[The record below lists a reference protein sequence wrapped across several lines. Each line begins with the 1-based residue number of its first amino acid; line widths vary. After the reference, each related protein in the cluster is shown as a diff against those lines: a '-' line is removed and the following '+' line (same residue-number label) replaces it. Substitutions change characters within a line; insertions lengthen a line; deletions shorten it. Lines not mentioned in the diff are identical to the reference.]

1 MNFLHYL
8 LQVNLYLVLF
18 YGFYRVLLAGET
30 FHQANRA
37 YLVAGA
43 ALSLFIPVC
52 HSEWVRG
59 WFVTEKVHQAVFQ
72 FYDPG
77 LLIVQ
82 PVAARPGLTW
92 GQVVALAYGLGAL
105 AVLGRFSVQAVQLGR
120 LLRRRSLKKE
130 DRGAF
135 SFFNFLFIAPDLR
148 RQSAILEHE
157 RVHVRQ
163 LHSADVLLMELLAV
177 VCWFNPVVYA
187 YRRSLRHLHEFLADE
202 LASRH
207 APSKADYALL
217 LFSQQFGV
225 TSPPHPFTNSFF
237 NSSQLKRRIQMLQ
250 KPRSRRT
257 ALLKYG
263 LSAPLFGLMLLL
275 SSAGINRHET
285 LREVENVLSSTAE
298 VLPPPPPPA
307 PPLPQPDAAVD
318 LSKAVVLSPALKRAL
333 AVLDSSDKVF
343 TVVEKLPQFPGGVGA
358 LTTYL
363 AQNLKYP
370 DAARQAKVQGKVF
383 VNFIIN
389 QDGSVSDINVLK
401 GIGYGCDEEAVRV
414 VSRMPNW
421 EPGKQSG
428 KAVRT
433 RFNIPIAFS
442 LDGGPLPDLDSR
454 KSIVIRVKGQ
464 NRGTVVPLSESMPII
479 INNGR
484 VTYFETAKN
493 LQLEVNDFQ
502 WVPLDIARSRYGD
515 LGKNGALL
523 LTTDPSQVLPASRQD
538 FTDVHHISKVLG
550 PADSS
555 ATNGRVRGLG
565 NGTNRPAFYILDG
578 QEFSPEIF
586 NLSDIN
592 PHDIESLEVL
602 KNDSAVAKY
611 GERARNGVI
620 IITTKAKKK

>member
-30 FHQANRA
+30 FHQANRT

-43 ALSLFIPVC
+43 ALALFIPVC

-59 WFVTEKVHQAVFQ
+59 WFVTEKVHQVVYA
-72 FYDPG
+72 FYDPS
-77 LLIVQ
+77 LLIVR

-92 GQVVALAYGLGAL
+92 GQVVALAYGFGAL
-105 AVLGRFSVQAVQLGR
+105 AVLGRFSAQAFQLGR
-120 LLRRRSLKKE
+120 LLRRRSLKQA
-130 DRGAF
+130 DQGAF
-135 SFFNFLFIAPDLR
+135 SFFNFLFIAPELR

-177 VCWFNPVVYA
+177 VCWFNPIVYA
-187 YRRSLRHLHEFLADE
+187 YRQSLRHLHEFLADE

-217 LFSQQFGV
+217 LFSQQLGV
-225 TSPPHPFTNSFF
+225 PASAPPLTSSFF
-237 NSSQLKRRIQMLQ
+237 NPSQLKRRIRMLQ
-250 KPRSRRT
+250 KPRSRRV

-263 LSAPLFGLMLLL
+263 LSAPLFGLMLVL
-275 SSAGINRHET
+275 SSAGVHRHET
-285 LREVENVLSSTAE
+285 LREVENVLSSQTQ
-298 VLPPPPPPA
+298 VLPA
-307 PPLPQPDAAVD
+307 PVPTSPLPQTDPAVD
-318 LSKAVVLSPALKRAL
+318 LSKAVLLSPALKKEL
-333 AVLDSSDKVF
+333 VSPDSTDKVY
-343 TVVEKLPQFPGGVGA
+343 TVVEQQAEFPGGFRG

-370 DAARQAKVQGKVF
+370 TEAQRTKVQGKVF
-383 VNFIIN
+383 LAFVIN
-389 QDGSVSDINVLK
+389 QDGSISDIQVLK

-421 EPGKQSG
+421 EPGKQNG
-428 KAVRT
+428 KAVHS

-442 LDGGPLPDLDSR
+442 LDGEPLPDVDNR
-454 KSIVIRVKGQ
+454 KSIVIRVKNQ
-464 NRGTVVPLSESMPII
+464 RRGTVVPLNEFMPII

-484 VTYFETAKN
+484 VTYFETNKN

-502 WVPLDIARSRYGD
+502 WVPLEIAKSRYGE
-515 LGKNGALL
+515 LGKNGAIL
-523 LTTDPSQVLPASRQD
+523 LTTDPSQLLPASRQD
-538 FTDVHHISKVLG
+538 FIDVHHILKVLG

-555 ATNGRVRGLG
+555 SGTIRVRGFG
-565 NGTNRPAFYILDG
+565 NGTNQPAFYILDG
-578 QEFSPEIF
+578 QEFSPELL
-586 NLSDIN
+586 NLSLIK
-592 PHDIESLEVL
+592 PGDIESMEVL
-602 KNDSAVAKY
+602 KGEDAVSKY

-620 IITTKAKKK
+620 VINTKAKKR

>member
-30 FHQANRA
+30 FHQSNRA

-59 WFVTEKVHQAVFQ
+59 WFVTEKVHQAVYA

-77 LLIVQ
+77 LFIVR

-105 AVLGRFSVQAVQLGR
+105 AVLGRLSAQAAQLGR
-120 LLRRRSLKKE
+120 LLRRRSLRQAN
-130 DRGAF
+130 RGAF

-148 RQSAILEHE
+148 RQSAIFEHE
-157 RVHVRQ
+157 RVHIRQ

-187 YRRSLRHLHEFLADE
+187 YRRALRHLHEFLADE

-225 TSPPHPFTNSFF
+225 TTTAHPLTNSFF
-237 NSSQLKRRIQMLQ
+237 NSSQLKRRIRMLR

-275 SSAGINRHET
+275 SSAGVNRHET

-298 VLPPPPPPA
+298 VLPPPPPPV
-307 PPLPQPDAAVD
+307 PSQPESVAAVVD
-318 LSKAVVLSPALKRAL
+318 LSKAVVLSPALKREMAQKDTIRPAEPLFTQVEEL
-333 AVLDSSDKVF
+333 A
-343 TVVEKLPQFPGGVGA
+343 QFPGGSEA
-358 LTTYL
+358 LSRFL
-363 AQNLKYP
+363 AQNLRYP
-370 DAARQAKVQGKVF
+370 AAAQRAFAQGKVF
-383 VNFIIN
+383 VQFIVE
-389 QDGSVSDINVLK
+389 QDGRISSPGVLK
-401 GIGYGCDEEAVRV
+401 GIGFGCDQEALRV
-414 VSRMPNW
+414 VGLMPRW

-428 KAVRT
+428 RTVRSQ
-433 RFNIPIAFS
+433 FYLPIHFV
-442 LDGGPLPDLDSR
+442 LDGVPAPKASAPAPPAQVTNLRETTVTAYPPLTPGQPVTDTAES
-454 KSIVIRVKGQ
+454 KSFI
-464 NRGTVVPLSESMPII
+464 
-479 INNGR
+479 
-484 VTYFETAKN
+484 
-493 LQLEVNDFQ
+493 
-502 WVPLDIARSRYGD
+502 
-515 LGKNGALL
+515 
-523 LTTDPSQVLPASRQD
+523 
-538 FTDVHHISKVLG
+538 
-550 PADSS
+550 
-555 ATNGRVRGLG
+555 RVRGVGLMDK
-565 NGTNRPAFYILDG
+565 PALYVLDG
-578 QEFSPEIF
+578 QEFSPEIL
-586 NLSDIN
+586 NLSLIKPDDIQ
-592 PHDIESLEVL
+592 SVEVL
-602 KNDSAVAKY
+602 KNDAAVANY

-620 IITTKAKKK
+620 IINTKAKKR

>member
-59 WFVTEKVHQAVFQ
+59 WFVTEQVHQAVFA

-77 LLIVQ
+77 QFIVR

-92 GQVVALAYGLGAL
+92 GQVVALTYGLGAL

-202 LASRH
+202 LASRY

-237 NSSQLKRRIQMLQ
+237 NSSQLKRRIRMLQ

-318 LSKAVVLSPALKRAL
+318 LSKAVVLSPALKRELTRKDTIRPAEPL
-333 AVLDSSDKVF
+333 F
-343 TVVEKLPQFPGGVGA
+343 TQVEQQAQFPGGFEA
-358 LTTYL
+358 LSRFL
-363 AQNLKYP
+363 AQNLRYP
-370 DAARQAKVQGKVF
+370 AEAQRAFAQGKVF
-383 VNFIIN
+383 VQFIVE
-389 QDGSVSDINVLK
+389 QDGRISSPGVLK
-401 GIGYGCDEEAVRV
+401 GIGFGCDQEALRV
-414 VSRMPNW
+414 VGLMPRW

-428 KAVRT
+428 RAVRSQ
-433 RFNIPIAFS
+433 FYLPIQFV
-442 LDGGPLPDLDSR
+442 LDGVSASKASAPAPSVQGTVLRETTVTAYPPLVPGQPAADT
-454 KSIVIRVKGQ
+454 VQQ
-464 NRGTVVPLSESMPII
+464 NRRESFI
-479 INNGR
+479 
-484 VTYFETAKN
+484 
-493 LQLEVNDFQ
+493 
-502 WVPLDIARSRYGD
+502 
-515 LGKNGALL
+515 
-523 LTTDPSQVLPASRQD
+523 
-538 FTDVHHISKVLG
+538 
-550 PADSS
+550 
-555 ATNGRVRGLG
+555 RVRGVG
-565 NGTNRPAFYILDG
+565 IMDKPAFYILDG
-578 QEFSPEIF
+578 QEVSPEIL
-586 NLSDIN
+586 NLSLIKPD
-592 PHDIESLEVL
+592 DIESVEVL
-602 KNDSAVAKY
+602 KDAASVAKY
-611 GERARNGVI
+611 GERARNGVV
-620 IITTKAKKK
+620 IITTKAKKR

>member
-43 ALSLFIPVC
+43 ALALFIPVC

-59 WFVTEKVHQAVFQ
+59 WFVTEKVHQAVYA

-77 LLIVQ
+77 LLIVR

-105 AVLGRFSVQAVQLGR
+105 VALGRFSAQAVQLGH
-120 LLRRRSLKKE
+120 LLRRRSLKRA

-148 RQSAILEHE
+148 RQPAILEHE

-187 YRRSLRHLHEFLADE
+187 YRRSLRHLHEFLADDE
-202 LASRH
+202 ASRH

-217 LFSQQFGV
+217 LFGQQFGV
-225 TSPPHPFTNSFF
+225 NAPAHPFTNSFF

-275 SSAGINRHET
+275 SSAGVNRHEA
-285 LREVENVLSSTAE
+285 LRKVENVLSSEAE
-298 VLPPPPPPA
+298 VLPAVLPTSALPA
-307 PPLPQPDAAVD
+307 DDAAVD
-318 LSKAVVLSPALKRAL
+318 LSEALVLSPVLKREL
-333 AVLDSSDKVF
+333 ARRDTIRPAEPLF
-343 TVVEKLPQFPGGVGA
+343 TQVEEQAQFPGGSEA
-358 LTTYL
+358 LSRFL
-363 AQNLKYP
+363 AQNLRYP
-370 DAARQAKVQGKVF
+370 AAAKRASVQGIVL
-383 VNFIIN
+383 VQFIVE
-389 QDGSVSDINVLK
+389 QDGRISSPSILK
-401 GIGYGCDEEAVRV
+401 GIWFGCDQEALRV
-414 VSRMPNW
+414 VGLMPRW

-428 KAVRT
+428 RAVRSQ
-433 RFNIPIAFS
+433 FYLPIHFV
-442 LDGGPLPDLDSR
+442 LDGVPAPKASVPAPPTQGTGLREMTVTAYPPLAPGQPVTDTAQSNR
-454 KSIVIRVKGQ
+454 K
-464 NRGTVVPLSESMPII
+464 ESFI
-479 INNGR
+479 
-484 VTYFETAKN
+484 
-493 LQLEVNDFQ
+493 
-502 WVPLDIARSRYGD
+502 
-515 LGKNGALL
+515 
-523 LTTDPSQVLPASRQD
+523 
-538 FTDVHHISKVLG
+538 
-550 PADSS
+550 
-555 ATNGRVRGLG
+555 RVRGVGLVDK
-565 NGTNRPAFYILDG
+565 PAFYILDG
-578 QEFSPEIF
+578 QEVSPEIL
-586 NLSDIN
+586 NLSLIKPD
-592 PHDIESLEVL
+592 DIESVEVL
-602 KNDSAVAKY
+602 KNDAAVARY
-611 GERARNGVI
+611 GERARDGVI
-620 IITTKAKKK
+620 IITTRAKKK